1 MKTIKLFLE
10 FMGSLLKQT
19 SRRWLIF
26 ALVTFLIFYFI
37 YDRLFSIYFPEH
49 RTWYAIGILSLCMLA
64 PASAF
69 YFLPHFFR
77 ERKLL
82 RSADNPQLIDGKRTA
97 VHGTLESSEHPIL
110 TPFTKKS
117 CLYYQYTIH
126 RYAVHHVTSTHRH
139 KRRIETIND
148 FAGFG
153 GIPYVLQSPMGNFH
167 LQGIQP
173 TESFSGTVKDSIEA
187 AGIDQYI
194 KETVFEERNDS
205 MIFLPATERKDYRR
219 PGIKLD
225 PNEHHFSEAF
235 IPSHSEVCII
245 GQWSDAFGGLVASGI
260 SLKAYSVLKGGP
272 EAAVR
277 SLSSRIAGNILG
289 ALFLTAF
296 IHFFAF
302 VIFTSK

>member
-10 FMGSLLKQT
+10 MIGSLLKQIT
-19 SRRWLIF
+19 RRWLVF
-26 ALVTFLIFYFI
+26 AVVTFLIFCFVY
-37 YDRLFSIYFPEH
+37 YRLFSIYLPEH
-49 RTWYAIGILSLCMLA
+49 RSWYAIGILSLSMLL

-82 RSADNPQLIDGKRTA
+82 RSANDPRLVDGKRTA
-97 VHGTLESSEHPIL
+97 VHGKLESSEQPVL
-110 TPFTKKS
+110 TPFTKKP
-117 CLYYQYTIH
+117 CLYYQYTIY
-126 RYAVHHVTSTHRH
+126 RYAVYQVLTGDGNKLRS
-139 KRRIETIND
+139 KTIND

-153 GIPYVLQSPMGNFH
+153 GIPYFLQTSMGNFK
-167 LQGIQP
+167 LQGIYP
-173 TESFSGTVKDSIEA
+173 TESISGKVKNSIEA
-187 AGIDQYI
+187 DNIDRYI

-205 MIFLPATERKDYRR
+205 MIFLPAAKRSDYRR
-219 PGIKLD
+219 PGMKLD
-225 PNEHHFSEAF
+225 RDIHEFSEGY
-235 IPSHSEVCII
+235 IPPHAEVCII

-272 EAAVR
+272 EGAVR
-277 SLSSRIAGNILG
+277 SLSSRIAANILL

-302 VIFTSK
+302 VMLTSK